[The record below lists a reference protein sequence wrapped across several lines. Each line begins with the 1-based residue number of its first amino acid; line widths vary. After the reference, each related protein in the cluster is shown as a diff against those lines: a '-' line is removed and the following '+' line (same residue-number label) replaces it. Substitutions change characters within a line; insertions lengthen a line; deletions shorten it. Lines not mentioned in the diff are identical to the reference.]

1 MKRPAERTARRR
13 SKKVEVRKKR
23 QGFAVNS
30 VADHY
35 VGDFKHD
42 ARTNG
47 QRGWLVGKFMG
58 QMPQK
63 VDDVEIKYW
72 ELEPGPTGHRTKKS
86 ATFECTFILDG
97 ETIGLI
103 GNHETRLVGGR
114 YVVIS
119 PGTPNNLVKFVVKRV
134 RGLTVKA
141 PSDPGA
147 KQIVSEE

>member
-1 MKRPAERTARRR
+1 VIKT
-13 SKKVEVRKKR
+13 S
-23 QGFAVNS
+23 
-30 VADHY
+30 DYY

-47 QRGWLVGKFMG
+47 QRGWLIGKFMS
-58 QMPQK
+58 QKPHK

-103 GNHETRLVGGR
+103 DNRETRLVGGQ
-114 YVVIS
+114 YVAIS
-119 PGTPNNLVKFVVKRV
+119 PGTPNNLVKYVVKRV

-141 PSDPGA
+141 PSDPSA
-147 KQIVSEE
+147 KQILSEE

>member
-1 MKRPAERTARRR
+1 MQIYRTIERKCYETAG
-13 SKKVEVRKKR
+13 
-23 QGFAVNS
+23 QGFAVMNMS
-30 VADHY
+30 DYY
-35 VGDFKHD
+35 VGDFNHD

-47 QRGWLVGKFMG
+47 QRGWLIGKFMS
-58 QMPQK
+58 QKPQK
-63 VDDVEIKYW
+63 IDDVEIKYW

-103 GNHETRLVGGR
+103 GNRETRLVGGQ

-119 PGTPNNLVKFVVKRV
+119 PGTPNNLVRYVVKRV

-147 KQIVSEE
+147 KQILSEE

>member
-1 MKRPAERTARRR
+1 MIKM
-13 SKKVEVRKKR
+13 S
-23 QGFAVNS
+23 
-30 VADHY
+30 DHY

-42 ARTNG
+42 ARTNC
-47 QRGWLVGKFMG
+47 QRGWLIGKFMS
-58 QMPQK
+58 QKPQK

-72 ELEPGPTGHRTKKS
+72 ELETGPTGPKTNKS

-103 GNHETRLVGGR
+103 GNRETRLVGGQ

-119 PGTPNNLVKFVVKRV
+119 PGTPNNLVRYVVKRV

-147 KQIVSEE
+147 KQILSEE